1 MLDNLPDDEFK
12 EIINDLHTEN
22 YLPDNFDNFLD
33 CWCEFYFHKGRFP
46 GSQELIMVP
55 QAQIPPF
62 VKAQTPLS
70 PIELY
75 QNFKATD
82 ARALVSIQAL
92 AALNIHLGGDKTI
105 SKNALSEF
113 LHNLSF
119 QALSKETDDI
129 YLNFNNVS
137 ELIIYILE
145 GLAKKNNESIAVAKN
160 LGKNLQDELDQT
172 DFELELPP
180 ELQIQDDLEKYAKQ
194 EKIPPPPPPRF
205 TSTPLKSKKE
215 INKTYD
221 DSKEEYLKTAITINK
236 TDLDAAIENTDDKN
250 KKIVSDIIDPM
261 PGLFVDDKLNLENQF
276 EYKSNDIDENLNL
289 SRDLQD
295 RLDNILLL
303 MKEK

>member
-1 MLDNLPDDEFK
+1 
-12 EIINDLHTEN
+12 
-22 YLPDNFDNFLD
+22 
-33 CWCEFYFHKGRFP
+33 
-46 GSQELIMVP
+46 MVP

-62 VKAQTPLS
+62 IKLQMPLS
-70 PIELY
+70 PIDLQ

-82 ARALVSIQAL
+82 ARDLVSLQAL

-137 ELIIYILE
+137 ELIIDILE

-172 DFELELPP
+172 DFELEIPP

-194 EKIPPPPPPRF
+194 EKIPSPPPPRF
-205 TSTPLKSKKE
+205 TLPL
-215 INKTYD
+215 
-221 DSKEEYLKTAITINK
+221 
-236 TDLDAAIENTDDKN
+236 
-250 KKIVSDIIDPM
+250 
-261 PGLFVDDKLNLENQF
+261 
-276 EYKSNDIDENLNL
+276 
-289 SRDLQD
+289 
-295 RLDNILLL
+295 
-303 MKEK
+303 